1 MLLLSSSAILLAL
14 SLSLIL
20 ASSPLAIGFWVLLIA
35 LACSFFSASIF
46 NTWFALIIFLVYI
59 GGILVIFAYFTA
71 LTPNQPLGLS
81 IIIIMTR
88 VAFLTFFSLIYSNNR
103 ILPSH
108 ITLSFISNIN
118 PLTIIFNPY
127 NSALLFLLA
136 SILFFILVAVV
147 KITNITNG
155 PLRPFNYV

>member
-1 MLLLSSSAILLAL
+1 MLLLVSSAILIAL

-46 NTWFALIIFLVYI
+46 NTWFAFIIFLVYI

-81 IIIIMTR
+81 IIISISTI
-88 VAFLTFFSLIYSNNR
+88 AFITFFSIVNSNNR
-103 ILPSH
+103 ILPSLISTNFIN
-108 ITLSFISNIN
+108 ITN
-118 PLTIIFNPY
+118 PITIIFNPY
-127 NSALLFLLA
+127 NSFLLFLLA